1 MFESVLFIKKI
12 IETVGL
18 PQINLIET
26 EPFNTEYESCNFY
39 IGEQKYKSRRA
50 KKTPNKK
57 GYFVVFWTKDKNN
70 KNRPYTWEETPE
82 KLIVTVLDKDKKG
95 QFIFPKEILLEKQ
108 IISKDNIKG
117 KMAMRVYPSWE
128 VELNKTA
135 KRTQKWQN
143 DYFIDF
149 TSDVNEEK
157 INKLY

>member
-1 MFESVLFIKKI
+1 MFESVLFTKKI

-18 PQINLIET
+18 PEINTIET

-39 IGEQKYKSRRA
+39 IGEQKYRNRMA
-50 KKTPNKK
+50 KKTENKK

-82 KLIVTVLDKDKKG
+82 KLIVTVLDQDKKG
-95 QFIFPKEILLEKQ
+95 QFIFPREVLLEKQ

-128 VELNKTA
+128 DELNKTA
-135 KRTQKWQN
+135 MRTQNWQN

-149 TSDVNEEK
+149 NSYVNEEK
-157 INKLY
+157 INILY

>member
-26 EPFNTEYESCNFY
+26 EPFNTEYESCCFY
-39 IGEQKYKSRRA
+39 IGEQKYRSRKA

-57 GYFVVFWTKDKNN
+57 GYFVVFWTKDNN
-70 KNRPYTWEETPE
+70 NRNRPYTWEETPE